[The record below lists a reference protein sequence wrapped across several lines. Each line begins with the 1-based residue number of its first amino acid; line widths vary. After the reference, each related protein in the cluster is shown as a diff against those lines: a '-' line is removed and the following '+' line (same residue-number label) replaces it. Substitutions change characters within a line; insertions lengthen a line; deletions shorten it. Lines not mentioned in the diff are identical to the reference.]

1 MKSFNIVV
9 CASGG
14 GGNFRS
20 LINHQSSYDYHISLL
35 IVDRECKAINVANEN
50 NIPCIVLE
58 KKFLGDSFFEEFAK
72 AIPPDTNLIVLAG
85 FFPIIPQCICDK
97 WERKIINTHP
107 SLLSEYGGKGMYGVK
122 VQEAVLK
129 NREKYAGCTVHYVN
143 AGIDTGEIIFQKR
156 IYVQENEPAWE
167 LGGRVFNEEIKLLPL
182 AVKKIREEQLRF
194 ALDAVSDMKPSP
206 LVSICC
212 LTYNHAPYLRQ
223 CLDGFMMQERTFP
236 IEILIHDDASTDG
249 TQDIIREYEEKF
261 PDIIKPQYQAEN
273 QYSKGKMVEAYN
285 YFRAEGRYIAL
296 CEGDDYWTD
305 PQKLQKQVDF
315 LESYPDYVMCSHRY
329 RIYFQQEQR
338 MNDEITP
345 IAHLSDGI
353 SFDLSFLVRGGWV
366 AHPLSVVFRKS
377 VLDLDAYSKYAMS
390 IDAILFYTLLK
401 KGKGYC
407 MPDVMAVYRVH
418 DTGVWSGLDMNNQRL
433 FSIKARRIIYDIERT
448 DEAALFVL
456 SQFSRPMGRTLI
468 LKRCGLFVKLTKI
481 LISHFG
487 VCCISRMWFNR
498 LFLNKRLCVNELNQ
512 IEDFSKSKKR
522 RR

>member
-1 MKSFNIVV
+1 
-9 CASGG
+9 
-14 GGNFRS
+14 
-20 LINHQSSYDYHISLL
+20 
-35 IVDRECKAINVANEN
+35 
-50 NIPCIVLE
+50 
-58 KKFLGDSFFEEFAK
+58 
-72 AIPPDTNLIVLAG
+72 
-85 FFPIIPQCICDK
+85 
-97 WERKIINTHP
+97 
-107 SLLSEYGGKGMYGVK
+107 
-122 VQEAVLK
+122 
-129 NREKYAGCTVHYVN
+129 
-143 AGIDTGEIIFQKR
+143 
-156 IYVQENEPAWE
+156 
-167 LGGRVFNEEIKLLPL
+167 
-182 AVKKIREEQLRF
+182 
-194 ALDAVSDMKPSP
+194 
-206 LVSICC
+206 
-212 LTYNHAPYLRQ
+212 
-223 CLDGFMMQERTFP
+223 
-236 IEILIHDDASTDG
+236 
-249 TQDIIREYEEKF
+249 
-261 PDIIKPQYQAEN
+261 
-273 QYSKGKMVEAYN
+273 
-285 YFRAEGRYIAL
+285 
-296 CEGDDYWTD
+296 
-305 PQKLQKQVDF
+305 
-315 LESYPDYVMCSHRY
+315 
-329 RIYFQQEQR
+329 

-407 MPDVMAVYRVH
+407 MPDVMGVYRVH